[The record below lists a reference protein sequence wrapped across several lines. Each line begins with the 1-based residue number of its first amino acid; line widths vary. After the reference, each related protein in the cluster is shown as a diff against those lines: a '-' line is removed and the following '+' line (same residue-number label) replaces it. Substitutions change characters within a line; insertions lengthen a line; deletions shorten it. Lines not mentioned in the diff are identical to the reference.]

1 MLFPTVQ
8 FLVFFCVVFGAHW
21 TLVRRPRLDKTFLLL
36 ASWFFY
42 ACWDPRF
49 LLLLIGSAA
58 NSWLAGYLLDRL
70 PGDAPARRA
79 VTVASVGLHLATL
92 GVFKY
97 YGFFVPELL
106 GLAGGFGLALPLPL
120 VEIVLPVGISFFTF
134 QGISYVVDVARGDAR
149 AARDPLDVFLYIA
162 FFPHLVAGPI
172 VRAAHFL
179 PQLAAPL
186 RPDRV
191 PLVMAGLLIL
201 GGLFKKTIVAN
212 GLATGLVDPV
222 FADPAAHGALD
233 LWLATYGYA
242 VQIYCDFSAYSDIA
256 IGVAA
261 LLGFHFPR
269 NFDQPYRAASL
280 GEFWRRWHISL
291 SSFLRDY
298 LYRPLGGNRRG
309 PRRTMANLLLVMLL
323 GGLWHGAAW
332 TFVLWGLLHGVVLA
346 LERAAGWKGAGGWR
360 GVVAA
365 AVVFHVVCAGWILFR
380 SPTVATA
387 GEVFAGLFAGG
398 GEATRATGW
407 MVALILLGLALHWLP
422 PGWLGR
428 LEAALRRWPAWA
440 LGLAAGTALVAID
453 AAGPDGVAPFIYFRF

>member
-1 MLFPTVQ
+1 MLFPTTQ
-8 FLVFFCVVFGAHW
+8 FLVFFCVVFALHW
-21 TLVRRPRLDKTFLLL
+21 RLVAWPRLDKAMLLA

-49 LLLLIGSAA
+49 LLLLAFSAG
-58 NSWLAGYLLDRL
+58 NSWIAGRLLDRL
-70 PGDAPARRA
+70 PPGQGHRA
-79 VTVASVGLHLATL
+79 VTAASVGLHLLTL
-92 GVFKY
+92 GFFKY
-97 YGFFVPELL
+97 YAFFVPELL
-106 GLAGGFGLALPLPL
+106 ALAGGHGIDLPLPL
-120 VEIVLPVGISFFTF
+120 LEIVLPVGISFFTF

-149 AARDPLDVFLYIA
+149 AARDPLDVFLYIS

-172 VRAAHFL
+172 VRAANFL

-186 RPDRV
+186 SRDRV

-201 GGLFKKTIVAN
+201 GGLFKKMVIAN

-242 VQIYCDFSAYSDIA
+242 IQIYCDFSAYSDIA

-269 NFDQPYRAASL
+269 NFDQPYRARSL
-280 GEFWRRWHISL
+280 AEFWRRWHISL

-309 PRRTMANLLLVMLL
+309 PRRTMANLLIVMLL

-332 TFVLWGLLHGVVLA
+332 TFVLWGLLHGLVLA
-346 LERAAGWKGAGGWR
+346 LERLIGWKGAEGWR
-360 GVVAA
+360 GVLA
-365 AVVFHVVCAGWILFR
+365 AVIVFHVVCAGWVLFR
-380 SPTVATA
+380 SPDVAAA
-387 GEVFAGLFAGG
+387 GQVFAGLFGG
-398 GEATRATGW
+398 GWSAGRATPFAVG
-407 MVALILLGLALHWLP
+407 LIALGLALHWLP
-422 PGWLGR
+422 AGWLSQVER
-428 LEAALRRWPAWA
+428 ALAGWPAWA
-440 LGLAAGTALVAID
+440 FGLAAGVCLVAID